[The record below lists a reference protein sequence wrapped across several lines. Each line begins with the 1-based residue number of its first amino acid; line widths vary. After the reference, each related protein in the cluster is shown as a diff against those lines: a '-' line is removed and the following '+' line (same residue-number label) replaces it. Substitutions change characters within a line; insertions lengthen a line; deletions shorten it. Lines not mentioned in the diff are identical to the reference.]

1 LVTTNK
7 KKRIEKKPNQ
17 KKRIEKKTQKKKKN
31 AYLICVCGFFQPHP
45 STHTEFFLMSSFD
58 NNKNDSDDDEGSIL
72 HTASAWTARSS
83 DNSIMSLIAG
93 DVQVYEDD
101 DNDYSFGYNN
111 YYINKNKDRE
121 NEEKEFIQKFG
132 QVKYGIRQP
141 CAKVP
146 VWVTLSINSLGFPEN
161 KFRAR
166 LEEPGKN
173 QAYLSENGIRDL
185 AIMYNTGAYVV
196 KIPEHC
202 ALLCFAALIQAGKEV
217 STLCLG
223 YILCPKTCL

>member
-1 LVTTNK
+1 MTPTLK
-7 KKRIEKKPNQ
+7 EHACA
-17 KKRIEKKTQKKKKN
+17 QKKK
-31 AYLICVCGFFQPHP
+31 ID
-45 STHTEFFLMSSFD
+45 MSSFD
-58 NNKNDSDDDEGSIL
+58 NKNDGDDDEGSIL

-93 DVQVYEDD
+93 DTIPADDDDEDAEY

-111 YYINKNKDRE
+111 YYINKNKARE
-121 NEEKEFIQKFG
+121 NEEKDFIQKFG

-141 CAKVP
+141 CDQVP

-173 QAYLSENGIRDL
+173 QAYLSENGIKDL
-185 AIMYNTGAYVV
+185 TAMYNTGAYSV

-202 ALLCFAALIQAGKEV
+202 ALLCFAALVQAGKEV
-217 STLCLG
+217 SFAVTSSCNCCL
-223 YILCPKTCL
+223 L